1 MVWQTGHCVDCVVA
15 TEECKRMAHVSSHV
29 ELRIDA
35 FPHLAE
41 HVECQCQ
48 EHVDVKG
55 SESTQ
60 TLSEPSIRLT
70 FFL

>member
-1 MVWQTGHCVDCVVA
+1 
-15 TEECKRMAHVSSHV
+15 MAHVSSHV
-29 ELRIDA
+29 ELRMDA

-55 SESTQ
+55 SESLQ
-60 TLSEPSIRLT
+60 ELDFVFAIHAH
-70 FFL
+70 FVQ